1 MTPTAIKSIVA
12 FFVVFTSTSVFAQQ
26 STYSVAEER
35 MLTYVNN
42 QYAYALKYDSL
53 KMIPPALDSCRRFLE
68 KYPRSFARGGVFSYM
83 FEMSSVITSD
93 TTKLFPL
100 LDSVLIYDQLPVTK
114 LGMAEILIER
124 NIDRKRGRE
133 LLQDAY
139 PHLSVPY
146 HRFKAN
152 LLMARFALEDGN
164 RAAATGFFEKALLED
179 STRAEGWYEY
189 GSYLKVTEQFGELAR
204 VQRKIQ
210 ALGEQDRFNYE
221 VHSESS
227 PFLNKNF
234 SDYTLEDING
244 SPIDFRQFLGQ
255 PVIAQCFS
263 FWCPAKK
270 EYPVLKRISGEFPNA
285 KVILIDGGDTPEEIK
300 SRYLNSPEN
309 KFLKSHTI
317 VLGDSVIEKGL
328 FGGMARSGTIL
339 LIDKSGRV
347 RADFPGY
354 SNELEKLMRTK
365 LHKLLKE
372 H

>member
-53 KMIPPALDSCRRFLE
+53 KMIPQRWIRADVSLRSTAVIRRG
-68 KYPRSFARGGVFSYM
+68 AVFSYM

-139 PHLSVPY
+139 HTFRSLITGLRPICSWRDLRSRMQSRCC
-146 HRFKAN
+146 HR
-152 LLMARFALEDGN
+152 
-164 RAAATGFFEKALLED
+164 FFEKALLED

-189 GSYLKVTEQFGELAR
+189 GSY
-204 VQRKIQ
+204 
-210 ALGEQDRFNYE
+210 
-221 VHSESS
+221 
-227 PFLNKNF
+227 
-234 SDYTLEDING
+234 
-244 SPIDFRQFLGQ
+244 
-255 PVIAQCFS
+255 
-263 FWCPAKK
+263 
-270 EYPVLKRISGEFPNA
+270 
-285 KVILIDGGDTPEEIK
+285 
-300 SRYLNSPEN
+300 
-309 KFLKSHTI
+309 
-317 VLGDSVIEKGL
+317 
-328 FGGMARSGTIL
+328 
-339 LIDKSGRV
+339 
-347 RADFPGY
+347 
-354 SNELEKLMRTK
+354 
-365 LHKLLKE
+365 
-372 H
+372 